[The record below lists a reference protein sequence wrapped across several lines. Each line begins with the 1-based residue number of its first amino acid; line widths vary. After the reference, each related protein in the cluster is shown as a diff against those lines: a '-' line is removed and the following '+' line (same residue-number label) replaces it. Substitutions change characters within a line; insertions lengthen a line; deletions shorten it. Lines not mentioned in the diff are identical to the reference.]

1 LVGQGWAGF
10 FEKKRTLY
18 SIHFLVTKKD
28 RKKDEDKN
36 AEENSDPKLPKHD

>member
-1 LVGQGWAGF
+1 LGRDGQGF
-10 FEKKRTLY
+10 LKKKRTLY